1 MPASRAF
8 SSCVLLTS
16 IMTTSIPSSPVEFLE
31 AQRLA
36 QAKENGFAFFL
47 IRPENGMP
55 GFAYSIGMAQ
65 HDLPELLCYFNTEEM
80 GIATMGLLHNMCT
93 TLIES
98 GKRFGRND
106 TLRALCNR
114 TIQATDPDVTYIP
127 TLLQGD
133 SYMYALKTVLTRAVM
148 FRKELGL
155 PQVIELRHDDVPSI
169 DNIRAQLM
177 LANS

>member
-1 MPASRAF
+1 
-8 SSCVLLTS
+8 
-16 IMTTSIPSSPVEFLE
+16 MTTSVPSSPVEFLE

-47 IRPENGMP
+47 IRPSDGMP

-80 GIATMGLLHNMCT
+80 GIATMGLLHNLCT
-93 TLIES
+93 TLIASE
-98 GKRFGRND
+98 KRFGRND
-106 TLRALCNR
+106 TLGVFCNR
-114 TIQATDPDVTYIP
+114 TIKATDPDVTYTP

-148 FRKELGL
+148 FRKSLGL
-155 PQVIELRHDDVPSI
+155 PQVIELRHDDVPTI
-169 DNIRAQLM
+169 DAIRAQLM
-177 LANS
+177 LKAS

>member
-1 MPASRAF
+1 
-8 SSCVLLTS
+8 
-16 IMTTSIPSSPVEFLE
+16 MTTSIPSSPVEFLE

-36 QAKENGFAFFL
+36 EAKENGFSFFI
-47 IRPENGMP
+47 IRPSDGMP

-80 GIATMGLLHNMCT
+80 GINAMGLMHNLCT
-93 TLIES
+93 TLIQS
-98 GKRFGRND
+98 VNRFGRND
-106 TLRALCNR
+106 TLAVFCNR
-114 TIQATDPDVTYIP
+114 VIKATDPDVAYTP
-127 TLLQGD
+127 TFLQGD

-155 PQVIELRHDDVPSI
+155 PQVIELRHDDVPTI
-169 DNIRAQLM
+169 DGVRARLM